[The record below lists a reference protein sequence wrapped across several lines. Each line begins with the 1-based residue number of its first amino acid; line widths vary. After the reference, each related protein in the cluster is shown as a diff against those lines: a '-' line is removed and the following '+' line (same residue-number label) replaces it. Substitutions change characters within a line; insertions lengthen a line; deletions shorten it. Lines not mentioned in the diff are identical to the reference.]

1 MYIIDKSWELAAENL
16 AYEYCLMNEVK
27 LRKNHN
33 SILYLCQNKDSVV
46 IGRNQNPYKECDM
59 NFILQNKIELVRRIT
74 GGGAVY
80 HDLGNLNYSFIC
92 NDEDYD
98 RNKVFNCIILALNSL
113 GVSCNLSGRNDILAN
128 SVKISGNAFYSAD
141 KVVLHHGTI
150 MVNVDINRMNYCLT
164 PCKAKL
170 NSKGVLSVKGRV
182 GNLNDINKQL
192 DIFQIKKAISSQ
204 FSCLVD
210 EIDYDINID
219 KDLFYNMTNKFTSSE
234 WILGNYPLNYET
246 ISGQFAW
253 GNISLGFILDNDKI
267 EQCYIESDSL
277 YPEDINEL
285 ESWLKGL
292 DLVRISENN
301 IECAIE
307 KTIFCDVVNLIREKL
322 IYL

>member
-33 SILYLCQNKDSVV
+33 SILYLWQNKDSVV

-59 NFILQNKIELVRRIT
+59 NFILQNKIELVRRIS

-210 EIDYDINID
+210 GIDYAINID
-219 KDLFYNMTNKFTSSE
+219 EELFYNMTKKFTTSE

-292 DLVRISENN
+292 DLSYISENS
-301 IECAIE
+301 IEYDLE
-307 KTIFCDVVNLIREKL
+307 KRIFLDVVKL
-322 IYL
+322 IKQKLIHI